1 MGQQCVCWY
10 DSKHFNTQLHWD
22 KVQAESTV
30 SKKRAKGR
38 RAVDTVTRPLAN
50 FGVSVRAI
58 RRELPNHT

>member
-1 MGQQCVCWY
+1 MGQQCVCRC
-10 DSKHFNTQLHWD
+10 DSNHSNTQLHWD
-22 KVQAESTV
+22 EVEAESMV
-30 SKKRAKGR
+30 SKERAKGR